1 MTLVMINKKIVVYT
15 LYLIMICAVGCQ
27 AGRPAQDTDQW
38 PEAPSTYS
46 STSPLYLF
54 AAAQLKLKEGDVNA
68 AIQLLGQ
75 AVELDTASA
84 YLKLEL
90 VNLLL
95 IKKEDRRALK
105 LVEQVLAQD
114 PDNVQALSLAGG
126 IYQKHNKPD
135 QAVRAY
141 EKALAQNPNE
151 QNIYLLLGRIYWNC
165 NDLDNAERVFRQM
178 TRAIPDSYAAFYFFG
193 KVLSAKGKLE
203 AAESALLKSL
213 ELEPS
218 LEEPRAELLKIYKT
232 QNKPGKIVQIYQ
244 SMLELDPDNHR
255 AALGLAEHY
264 RQINKPALSLRLLK
278 DLGRRVGDD
287 GAIIPAVFEM
297 YVETKHYEEALWAL
311 EGMLQAAPSNSD
323 LHYLAGI
330 ALDGLERDKE
340 ALKHLIQVHPDSKF
354 YNNAVI
360 HSALLYHDM
369 GKMDRAIGVVQAAL
383 THEPENADYYLYL
396 GSFYEELER
405 YDEALKIFQEGLRRD
420 DKNARLHFRIG
431 VVYDKMGSRQDSI
444 SAIKAVLK
452 LTPNDAEALNYLG
465 YTYADMG
472 INLDEAETLIQTA
485 LRMKPD
491 DGYITDSL
499 GWVYFKRGQYTQA
512 LKWLNKAVQLVPDDP
527 TILEHIGDVY
537 LQMESREK
545 ALNFYRRSLKK
556 KEKDRQA
563 LKEKI
568 RILQGHEK

>member
-1 MTLVMINKKIVVYT
+1 
-15 LYLIMICAVGCQ
+15 MICAVGCQ
-27 AGRPAQDTDQW
+27 AGRSAQNAGPR
-38 PEAPSTYS
+38 PEALATYE
-46 STSPLYLF
+46 STSSFYLF
-54 AAAQLKLKEGDVNA
+54 AAAQFKLKEGDVNA
-68 AIQLLGQ
+68 AIRLLGQ
-75 AVELDTASA
+75 AVKLDTSSA

-95 IKKEDRRALK
+95 IKKEDQHALK
-105 LVEQVLAQD
+105 LVEQVLSQD
-114 PDNVQALSLAGG
+114 PDNIQALTLAGG
-126 IYQKHNKPD
+126 IYQKQK
-135 QAVRAY
+135 
-141 EKALAQNPNE
+141 
-151 QNIYLLLGRIYWNC
+151 
-165 NDLDNAERVFRQM
+165 M
-178 TRAIPDSYAAFYFFG
+178 TRIIPDSYAAFYFFG
-193 KVLSAKGKLE
+193 KVLSAEGKLE
-203 AAESALLKSL
+203 AAESALLRSL

-218 LEEPRAELLKIYKT
+218 LEEPRAELLKIYQT
-232 QNKPGKIVQIYQ
+232 QNKPAKIAKTYQ
-244 SMLELDPDNHR
+244 SMLALDPDNHR

-264 RQINKPALSLRLLK
+264 RQMNKPALSLKLLK
-278 DLGRRVGDD
+278 DLGRRVDRD
-287 GAIIPAVFEM
+287 GSIISAIFEM
-297 YVETKHYEEALWAL
+297 FVETKQYEEALWAL
-311 EGMLQAAPSNSD
+311 EGVLQSAPSNSD
-323 LHYLAGI
+323 LHYMAGI
-330 ALDGLERDKE
+330 TLDGMERDDE
-340 ALKHLIQVHPDSKF
+340 ALKHLAQVQPGSKF

-369 GKMDRAIGVVQAAL
+369 GKMNRAIGVVQAAL
-383 THEPENADYYLYL
+383 AHDPDNADYYLYL

-420 DKNARLHFRIG
+420 DKNARLHFHIG

-485 LRMKPD
+485 LRLKPD

-499 GWVYFKRGQYTQA
+499 GWVYFKRGQYTRA

-537 LQMESREK
+537 LQMDSREK
-545 ALNFYRRSLKK
+545 ALTFYQRSLKK

-568 RILQGHEK
+568 RNLQSHEK

>member
-1 MTLVMINKKIVVYT
+1 MTPVMINKRIVGYT
-15 LYLIMICAVGCQ
+15 IYLIMICAVGCQ
-27 AGRPAQDTDQW
+27 AGRSAQNAGPR
-38 PEAPSTYS
+38 PEALATYE
-46 STSPLYLF
+46 STSSFYLF
-54 AAAQLKLKEGDVNA
+54 AAAQFKLKEGDVNA
-68 AIQLLGQ
+68 AIRLLGQ
-75 AVELDTASA
+75 AVKLDTSSA

-95 IKKEDRRALK
+95 IKKEDQHALK
-105 LVEQVLAQD
+105 LVEQVLSQD
-114 PDNVQALSLAGG
+114 PDNIQALTLAGG
-126 IYQKHNKPD
+126 IYQKQNKPD

-141 EKALAQNPNE
+141 EKAIAQNPTE

-165 NDLDNAERVFRQM
+165 NDLENAERVFRQM
-178 TRAIPDSYAAFYFFG
+178 TRIIPDSYAAFYFFG
-193 KVLSAKGKLE
+193 KVLSAEGKLE
-203 AAESALLKSL
+203 AAESALLRSL
-213 ELEPS
+213 ELESS
-218 LEEPRAELLKIYKT
+218 LEEPRAELLKIYQT
-232 QNKPGKIVQIYQ
+232 QNKPAKIAKTYQ
-244 SMLELDPDNHR
+244 SMLALDPDNHR

-264 RQINKPALSLRLLK
+264 RQMNKPALSLKLLK
-278 DLGRRVGDD
+278 DLGRRVDRD
-287 GAIIPAVFEM
+287 GSIISAIFEM
-297 YVETKHYEEALWAL
+297 FVETKQYEEALWAL
-311 EGMLQAAPSNSD
+311 EGVLQSAPSNSD
-323 LHYLAGI
+323 LHYIAGI
-330 ALDGLERDKE
+330 TLDGMERDDE
-340 ALKHLIQVHPDSKF
+340 ALKHLAQVQPGSKF

-369 GKMDRAIGVVQAAL
+369 GKMNRAIGVVQAAL
-383 THEPENADYYLYL
+383 AHDPDNADYYLYL

-420 DKNARLHFRIG
+420 DKNARLHFHIG

-485 LRMKPD
+485 LRLKPD

-499 GWVYFKRGQYTQA
+499 GWVYFKRGQYTRA

-537 LQMESREK
+537 LQMDSREK
-545 ALNFYRRSLKK
+545 ALTFYQRSLKK

-568 RILQGHEK
+568 RNLQSHEK

>member
-1 MTLVMINKKIVVYT
+1 MV
-15 LYLIMICAVGCQ
+15 CAVGCQ
-27 AGRPAQDTDQW
+27 AFRSAQSPGRHPGVTA
-38 PEAPSTYS
+38 AYA
-46 STSPLYLF
+46 STSPVYFF

-68 AIQLLGQ
+68 AIRLLDQ
-75 AVELDTASA
+75 AVELDSASA

-95 IKKEDRRALK
+95 IRKEDQRALN
-105 LVEQVLAQD
+105 LVEQVLAQE
-114 PDNVQALSLAGG
+114 PDNIQALTLAGG
-126 IYQKHNKPD
+126 IYQKQNKTNE
-135 QAVRAY
+135 AVRAY
-141 EKALAQNPNE
+141 EKAIAQNPTE
-151 QNIYLLLGRIYWNC
+151 QNIYMLLGRIYWNS

-178 TRAIPDSYAAFYFFG
+178 TRVIPDSYAAFYFFG

-213 ELEPS
+213 KLEPS
-218 LEEPRAELLKIYKT
+218 LEEPRAELLKIYRT
-232 QNKPGKIVQIYQ
+232 QNKPAKIVKTYQ
-244 SMLELDPDNHR
+244 SMLEIDPYDCK

-264 RQINKPALSLRLLK
+264 RQVNKTTLSRKLLK
-278 DLGRRVGDD
+278 KLGHRVGSD
-287 GAIIPAVFEM
+287 GSVISALFEM
-297 YVETKHYEEALWAL
+297 YVETKQYEEALWAL
-311 EGMLQAAPSNSD
+311 EGMLQSAPSNSD

-330 ALDGLERDKE
+330 ALDGMDRDAA
-340 ALKHLIQVHPDSKF
+340 ALKHLIKVQPDSKF

-369 GKMDRAIGVVQAAL
+369 GKIDRAIGVVQAAL
-383 THEPENADYYLYL
+383 THDPDNADYYLYL

-405 YDEALKIFQEGLRRD
+405 YDEALKVFQEGLRRD
-420 DKNARLHFRIG
+420 DKSARLHFRIG

-485 LRMKPD
+485 LRLKPD

-545 ALNFYRRSLKK
+545 ALTFYRRSLKK

-563 LKEKI
+563 LKDKI
-568 RILQGHEK
+568 RMLQSREK

>member
-1 MTLVMINKKIVVYT
+1 MQMTPEMINKKIIAYT
-15 LYLIMICAVGCQ
+15 ICLIAICTVGCQ
-27 AGRPAQDTDQW
+27 VGRSAQN
-38 PEAPSTYS
+38 PEQQPQTVETYA
-46 STSPLYLF
+46 STSSFYFF

-68 AIQLLGQ
+68 AIRLLEK
-75 AVELDTASA
+75 AAEIDTVSS

-95 IKKEDRRALK
+95 IKKEDLRALK
-105 LVEQVLAQD
+105 LVEQVLAQE
-114 PDNVQALSLAGG
+114 PDNIQALTLAGG
-126 IYQKHNKPD
+126 IYQKLNKPD
-135 QAVRAY
+135 QAVRTF
-141 EKALAQNPNE
+141 EKAIAQNPTD

-165 NDLDNAERVFRQM
+165 NDLDSAERVFRQM
-178 TRAIPDSYAAFYFFG
+178 TRAIPDSYAAFYFYG
-193 KVLSAKGKLE
+193 KVLSAEGKLE

-218 LEEPRAELLKIYKT
+218 LEEPRTELLKIYQT
-232 QNKPGKIVQIYQ
+232 QNKPAKIAKAYQ

-255 AALGLAEHY
+255 AAFGLAEHY
-264 RQINKPALSLRLLK
+264 RQVNKTVLSLKLLK
-278 DLGRRVGDD
+278 DLGGRIEND
-287 GAIIPAVFEM
+287 GTIISTLFEM
-297 YVETKHYEEALWAL
+297 YVETKQYDQALWAL
-311 EGMLQAAPSNSD
+311 EGMLQAVPSNSD

-330 ALDGLERDKE
+330 ALDGMERDDE
-340 ALKHLIQVHPDSKF
+340 ALKHLIQVKPESKF

-383 THEPENADYYLYL
+383 AHDPDNADYYLYL

-405 YDEALKIFQEGLRRD
+405 YDEALRIFQEGLRRD
-420 DKNARLHFRIG
+420 DKSARLHFRIG

-452 LTPNDAEALNYLG
+452 LAPNDAEALNYLG

-485 LRMKPD
+485 LRLKPD

-499 GWVYFKRGQYTQA
+499 GWVNYKKGNYHQA
-512 LKWLNKAVQLVPDDP
+512 LKYLKKAVELVPEDP
-527 TILEHIGDVY
+527 IILEHLGDVY
-537 LQMESREK
+537 LKLGDREK
-545 ALNFYRRSLKK
+545 ALKYYRLSLE
-556 KEKDRQA
+556 KENKE
-563 LKEKI
+563 KEKI
-568 RILQGHEK
+568 ETKIRQLTES

>member
-1 MTLVMINKKIVVYT
+1 MF
-15 LYLIMICAVGCQ
+15 CAVGCQ
-27 AGRPAQDTDQW
+27 AGRSLQDTDQRTGVTSAY
-38 PEAPSTYS
+38 ESTTPAYYYFS
-46 STSPLYLF
+46 
-54 AAAQLKLKEGDVNA
+54 AAQLKLKEGDVNE
-68 AIQLLGQ
+68 AIWLLRQ
-75 AVELDTASA
+75 AVEHDAASA

-95 IKKEDRRALK
+95 IKKEDQRALK
-105 LVEQVLAQD
+105 LIEQVLAQD
-114 PDNVQALSLAGG
+114 PDNIQALTLSGG
-126 IYQKHNKPD
+126 IYQKQNQPN

-141 EKALAQNPNE
+141 EKAIAQNPTE
-151 QNIYLLLGRIYWNC
+151 QNIYLLLGRIYWNR

-178 TRAIPDSYAAFYFFG
+178 TNAIPDSYAAFYFYG

-213 ELEPS
+213 ELESS
-218 LEEPRAELLKIYKT
+218 LEEPRAELLKIYRAQNRPSKIAKT
-232 QNKPGKIVQIYQ
+232 YQ
-244 SMLELDPDNHR
+244 SMLAIDPNNYN
-255 AALGLAEHY
+255 AVFGLAEHY
-264 RQINKPALSLRLLK
+264 RQINKAALSLKLLK
-278 DLGRRVGDD
+278 DLGRRVRYD
-287 GAIIPAVFEM
+287 GSILSVLFEM
-297 YVETKHYEEALWAL
+297 YVETKQYKEALWAL
-311 EGMLQAAPSNSD
+311 EGMLQSAPANSD

-330 ALDGLERDKE
+330 ALDGMERDDD
-340 ALKHLIQVHPDSKF
+340 ALKHLIQVQPDSKF

-369 GKMDRAIGVVQAAL
+369 GKMNRAIGLIRTAL
-383 THEPENADYYLYL
+383 THEPDNADYYLYL

-405 YDEALKIFQEGLRRD
+405 YDEALKVFQEGLRRD
-420 DKNARLHFRIG
+420 NRNARLHFRIG

-485 LRMKPD
+485 LRLKPD

-499 GWVYFKRGQYTQA
+499 GWVYFKRGQYSQA

-537 LQMESREK
+537 LQMKSREK
-545 ALNFYRRSLKK
+545 ALNYYRRSLGK
-556 KEKDRQA
+556 KEKDRQV

-568 RILQGHEK
+568 RALQSHEK